1 MKLMVLK
8 EEYKTSADTS
18 IMQTTEEKEKED
30 LKFGKRHQNSMY
42 NILKYNPIDPL
53 NDLYRQAIDRLNIG
67 EIEGKLQWWSAY
79 VYIKFIARILW
90 NFKVEYPL
98 GNLFPEYGAGIL
110 VGSHESHL
118 DPFFYGSACQRRIQ
132 YMSKLDNFK
141 TPLVKTL
148 FTNLG
153 AFKIDRE
160 YPEQGWATA
169 KEILR
174 SGDWVGIFPEGTRSR
189 AENDWE
195 LGEFKTGAVR
205 LAIEMGVPIV
215 PMAVIGSR
223 NALPKGN
230 LVMKPTQVKVRVG
243 NPIYYDNYNI
253 NDVSFEEIRRL
264 TNELRQ
270 NVLDLREYVIVDTRK
285 KKKEEELSIG
295 SPEDVEKPKKS
306 NSFMRYLKDVGMGT
320 LQLVDDLWYSFLK
333 SLEAFGLRENFASP
347 SQAIYGWAVHNL
359 GNLMIPYKAIDFD
372 KYIPDKG
379 AAVFCTNH
387 NSEWDVIMTAT
398 CMTYHKKRILYQM
411 AKQGLFKFPIVNAWV
426 RTHHAFPLKRGQHDI
441 DSYNYAK
448 HLLDNG
454 ELVMMYPEGTTNP
467 GGGELLD
474 GHTGAMRLAIEKQ
487 VPILLVGITGTE
499 NTYPK
504 HAKMLNFYR
513 GSILKAGPPFM
524 EHKKYWGKPMPDYAE
539 LRRLTDNMM
548 AQIKDLLLYDSPDA

>member
-1 MKLMVLK
+1 MVLK

-18 IMQTTEEKEKED
+18 IIKTVEVKAQEELHYD
-30 LKFGKRHQNSMY
+30 KRHQNWVY
-42 NILKYNPIDPL
+42 QILKYNPIDPL
-53 NDLYRQAIDRLNIG
+53 NDLYRQAIDRLNI
-67 EIEGKLQWWSAY
+67 EEMEGKLQWWAAY
-79 VYIKFIARILW
+79 IYIKLFARLLW
-90 NFKVEYPL
+90 NFKAEYPL
-98 GNLFPEYGAGIL
+98 GNIFPNYGPGIL
-110 VGSHESHL
+110 VGNHESHL
-118 DPFFYGSACQRRIQ
+118 DPFFFGAACHRRIQ

-160 YPEQGWATA
+160 NPEEGWDTA
-169 KEILR
+169 KEIIR
-174 SGDWVGIFPEGTRSR
+174 GGEWVGIFPESTRSR
-189 AENDWE
+189 EETGWE

-223 NALPKGN
+223 NALAKGN

-243 NPIYYDNYNI
+243 DPIYYDKYNI
-253 NDVSFEEIRRL
+253 DDVSYEEIKRL

-270 NVLDLREYVIVDTRK
+270 NVLDLREYVIVDPRK

-295 SPEDVEKPKKS
+295 SIEDVEKPKKS
-306 NSFMRYLKDVGMGT
+306 NSALSYFKDVGMGT
-320 LQLVDDLWYSFLK
+320 LQLVDDIWYSFIK
-333 SLEAFGLRENFASP
+333 SLEVFGLRKQYAAT
-347 SQAIYGWAVHNL
+347 SQAIHGWAVHNL
-359 GNLMIPYKAIDFD
+359 SNLMIPYKTIDYE
-372 KYIPDKG
+372 KYIPDSG
-379 AAVFCTNH
+379 AAVLCTNH

-398 CMTYHKKRILYQM
+398 SMIYHKKRVLYQM
-411 AKQGLFKFPIVNAWV
+411 AKQGLFKVPIVNAWV
-426 RTHHAFPLKRGQHDI
+426 RTHHAFPLKRGQHDV

-448 HLLDNG
+448 HLIENG

-467 GGGELLD
+467 GDGELLE
-474 GHTGAMRLAIEKQ
+474 GRTGAMRLAIEKQ
-487 VPILLVGITGTE
+487 VPILLIGITGTE

-524 EHKKYWGKPMPDYAE
+524 EHKKHWGKPMPDYAE
-539 LRRLTDNMM
+539 LKRLTDNMM

>member
-1 MKLMVLK
+1 MVLK

-18 IMQTTEEKEKED
+18 IIETTEEKEKEE
-30 LKFGKRHQNSMY
+30 LEFGKRHQNWMY
-42 NILKYNPIDPL
+42 KILKYNPIDPL
-53 NDLYRQAIDRLNIG
+53 NDLYRQAIDRLNI
-67 EIEGKLQWWSAY
+67 EKIEGELQWWAAY
-79 VYIKFIARILW
+79 IYIKFFARLLW
-90 NFKVEYPL
+90 NFKTEYPL
-98 GNLFPEYGAGIL
+98 GNLFPEYGPGIL

-118 DPFFYGSACQRRIQ
+118 DPFFYGAACQRRIR

-160 YPEQGWATA
+160 YPEEGWENA
-169 KEILR
+169 KEILK

-223 NALPKGN
+223 YALPKGN

-243 NPIYYDNYNI
+243 DPIYYDKYNI
-253 NDVSFEEIRRL
+253 NDISYEEIKRL

-270 NVLDLREYVIVDTRK
+270 IVLDLREYVIVDPRK

-306 NSFMRYLKDVGMGT
+306 NSALSYLKDVGMGAI
-320 LQLVDDLWYSFLK
+320 QLVDDIWYSFIK
-333 SLEAFGLRENFASP
+333 SLEVFGLRKQYSAT
-347 SQAIYGWAVHNL
+347 SQAIHGWAVHNFC
-359 GNLMIPYKAIDFD
+359 NLMIPYKAIDFE
-372 KYIPDKG
+372 KYIPDNG
-379 AAVFCTNH
+379 AAVLCTNH

-398 CMTYHKKRILYQM
+398 SLIYHRKRVLYQM
-411 AKQGLFKFPIVNAWV
+411 SKQGLFKVPIVNAWV
-426 RTHHAFPLKRGQHDI
+426 RTHHAFPLKRGQHDV

-448 HLLDNG
+448 YLLDNG

-467 GGGELLD
+467 GGGELLE

-487 VPILLVGITGTE
+487 VPILLVGVTGTE
-499 NTYPK
+499 DTYPK
-504 HAKMLNFYR
+504 HAKMLNFYK

-524 EHKKYWGKPMPDYAE
+524 EHKKHWGKPMPDYDE
-539 LRRLTDNMM
+539 LKRLTNNMM